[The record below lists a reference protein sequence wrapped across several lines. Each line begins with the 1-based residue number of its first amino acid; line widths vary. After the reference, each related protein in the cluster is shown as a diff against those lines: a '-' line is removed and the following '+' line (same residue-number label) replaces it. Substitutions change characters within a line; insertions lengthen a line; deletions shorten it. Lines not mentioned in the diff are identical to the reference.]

1 MSFFYALLSL
11 EERLSLALLRVSL
24 VLYHYP
30 LEFLLKIHAAGPF
43 AEYRVLFL
51 EGQGHL
57 PLQHPGANM
66 LHKEIVLFEFGV
78 SQLHFLFLQ
87 PLPHG
92 QLSLH
97 VFNSAFLPICEVYR
111 VQILFFLRLY
121 GLVQ

>member
-1 MSFFYALLSL
+1 MSLFDALLSL
-11 EERLSLALLRVSL
+11 KERLSLALLRVPL

-30 LEFLLKIHAAGPF
+30 LEFLLEIHAADPF
-43 AEYRVLFL
+43 AEYGFLFL
-51 EGQGHL
+51 KGQGHF
-57 PLQHPGANM
+57 PLKHAGPNM

-92 QLSLH
+92 QLGFH
-97 VFNSAFLPICEVYR
+97 IFNGAFLPICEVNC